1 MLKVILLLT
10 VTHKYIVVTVLQ
22 YSKMLPTCGERVI
35 LFPTVV
41 SAGQILESE
50 VFLADPGKRGLT

>member
-41 SAGQILESE
+41 SAGQILESNI
-50 VFLADPGKRGLT
+50 L